1 MEETKNIIEKV
12 PDQQYKVDQEVDF
25 TEEFKEIVE
34 YLKGIQ
40 NYAGKNIEYRDF
52 DFKDFLNFC
61 LKVPI
66 NKEKLQSI
74 YNNLEDTIVLL
85 DNNHNMDEILK
96 NKFYQINFIKNHYE
110 KILNHF

>member
-40 NYAGKNIEYRDF
+40 NYEGKNIEYRDF

-74 YNNLEDTIVLL
+74 YNN
-85 DNNHNMDEILK
+85 
-96 NKFYQINFIKNHYE
+96 
-110 KILNHF
+110 